1 MRHLHA
7 MGRTLP
13 AARDAI
19 RRWRSGRGK
28 RGLVSEVLTLQI
40 VNAAIIGGF
49 AVGGLFFGAQW
60 VLMES
65 YGRWAVQWTGELNE
79 LGAPLYLDENR
90 DALMRLESFIDKYPE
105 IRRVSYYAP
114 DGRPVAALSQAAGA
128 EETVDQPLDGK
139 RMQRA
144 RRRIGVEEPYLM
156 DGGVLSPRHF
166 DIVAP
171 VWIES
176 LREEALF
183 DFDEASPVP
192 PEKTDLLGFVSMEL
206 DYRLFHD
213 QLLTNVR
220 GAVIVLVLLLAISV
234 WASRRA
240 LRRALASFSDLQA
253 PIRELARGN
262 LAVAFEAAEHR
273 EISEIVE
280 ALEKTAAALRER
292 DERLLELA
300 NHDGLTGLYNRR
312 RFVEELRSELAGFAE
327 SRRTSALFFNDRDR
341 FKYVNDSCGHPAGDR
356 LIRRVAEE
364 LRRSVDN
371 DDTVARF
378 GGDEFV
384 VLLKHTTGAAAGAI
398 ADTILKNIRR
408 LAHFESERVFHV
420 HCSIGIAMID
430 GSNLNHDDLIAKA
443 DIACHEAKAAGR
455 NRVAFFEASD
465 EHQSRTSAEVGW
477 MNKLRKALDEDGFE
491 LRFQPI
497 NRIDT
502 GVTTH
507 HEVLIRLRDE
517 AGRLVSPDAFLP
529 SAIRFG
535 LMSEIDFW
543 IIRRA
548 AKASADFKGGR
559 KKLRLSINL
568 SANAFETEDLAG
580 YVAATFGEYG
590 VDPASI
596 VFEITESLAIRRPGN
611 VERQIEKLRNLG
623 CKLALDDFG
632 TGYSS
637 FSYLQKLPFD
647 FIKIDGVFVQDIL
660 NNPVDQKMIRM
671 IAEIGAEA
679 KMQTIAEYVQDGES
693 LALLGDLGVDLVQGY
708 FVGRPAREPQFRNTP
723 IPFGYR
729 RSRRTTR

>member
-1 MRHLHA
+1 MIAYLRALW
-7 MGRTLP
+7 RLVP
-13 AARDAI
+13 AAHSAAG
-19 RRWRSGRGK
+19 RWRRGK
-28 RGLVSEVLTLQI
+28 PKPGLVSEVLTLQI
-40 VNAAIIGGF
+40 FSAAVIGGF
-49 AVGGLFFGAQW
+49 AVSGLVFGAQW

-65 YGRWAVQWTGELNE
+65 YGRWAIQWTGELNE
-79 LGAPLYLDENR
+79 LGAPLYLDEGE

-114 DGRPVAALSQAAGA
+114 DGRPVAALPNDAGSA
-128 EETVDQPLDGK
+128 GNEPLDET
-139 RMQRA
+139 RMQDA
-144 RRRIGVEEPYLM
+144 RERMGVDEPYLM

-171 VWIES
+171 IWIES
-176 LREEALF
+176 LSEEALF
-183 DFDEASPVP
+183 DFDVASPAP
-192 PEKTDLLGFVSMEL
+192 PANAELIGFVSIEL
-206 DYRLFHD
+206 DYRVFHD

-220 GAVIVLVLLLAISV
+220 GAAVALVLLLAISI

-240 LRRALASFSDLQA
+240 LQRALASISDLQV
-253 PIRELARGN
+253 PIRELAKGN
-262 LAVAFEAAEHR
+262 LAVEFKPAGHR

-280 ALEKTAAALRER
+280 ALEKTAAALAER
-292 DERLLELA
+292 DARLLELA

-312 RFVEELRSELAGFAE
+312 RFVEELKSELASFGG
-327 SRRTSALFFNDRDR
+327 SRRTSALFFIDLDR
-341 FKYVNDSCGHPAGDR
+341 FKYINDSCGHPAGDR

-364 LRRSVDN
+364 LKRSVDE

-384 VLLKHTTGAAAGAI
+384 VLLKHTTATAAGAI
-398 ADTILKNIRR
+398 ADTVLKNIRR

-430 GSNLNHDDLIAKA
+430 GSNLNHDDLVAKA

-455 NRVAFFEASD
+455 NRVAFFEVSD
-465 EHQSRTSAEVGW
+465 ERQTRTSADVGW
-477 MNKLRKALDEDGFE
+477 MNKLRQALDEDGFE

-507 HEVLIRLRDE
+507 HEVLIRLRDD

-548 AKASADFKGGR
+548 AQASAAFEDRR
-559 KKLRLSINL
+559 KVLQLSINL
-568 SANAFETEDLAG
+568 SANAFEADDLAD
-580 YVAATFGEYG
+580 YVAATFSEFG
-590 VDPASI
+590 VDPAHI

-611 VERQIEKLRNLG
+611 VERQIDKLRKLG

-693 LALLGDLGVDLVQGY
+693 LALLAELGVDLVQGY

-729 RSRRTTR
+729 RRRTLRY